1 MFLNLEKYSKRSY
14 EFHIFKK
21 GFEWKEMDGS
31 SLKDKFTMI
40 GSSSTWRGE
49 TKQDWAGSK
58 EAGGESNLILKGD
71 CMRAQQGTEPC
82 GPEKLHLHVPRLKK
96 AHNAHPTLSTS

>member
-40 GSSSTWRGE
+40 RSSSTWRGE
-49 TKQDWAGSK
+49 TKQDWAGSR
-58 EAGGESNLILKGD
+58 EAGGESNLKYLRVTAWGHSKVQNAV
-71 CMRAQQGTEPC
+71 AQKSHASMSPD
-82 GPEKLHLHVPRLKK
+82 
-96 AHNAHPTLSTS
+96 